1 MNFRKFFRQIFSAW
15 FIVSILFCNTV
26 SHAEI
31 KNYEGYGEYYIV
43 GDETNDFAKKQ
54 AELEA
59 WRNILDKICV
69 YVKGQSTMIDNELDE
84 DEIITIAA
92 GILRVVDT
100 KHTIAVEDDTLIVKA
115 FVTATI
121 DTDELES
128 LLDNAIKN
136 Q

>member
-1 MNFRKFFRQIFSAW
+1 MNFRKIFRQIFSAL
-15 FIVSILFCNTV
+15 FIVSILICNSV

-31 KNYEGYGEYYIV
+31 KNYEGHGEYYIV
-43 GDETNDFAKKQ
+43 DDETNDFAKKQ

-69 YVKGQSTMIDNELDE
+69 YVKANSVMIDNELDE

-92 GILRVVDT
+92 GILRVIET
-100 KHTIAVEDDTLIVKA
+100 KHAIKVEDDALIVRA

-136 Q
+136 R